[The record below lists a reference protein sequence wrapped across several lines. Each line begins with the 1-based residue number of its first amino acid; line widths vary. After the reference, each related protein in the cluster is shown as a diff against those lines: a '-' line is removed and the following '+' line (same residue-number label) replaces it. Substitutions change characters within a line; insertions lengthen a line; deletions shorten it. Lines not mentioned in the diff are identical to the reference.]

1 MLSLY
6 NVIIIMIDGGRYDK
20 SINSDFYKKLKEKSV
35 FFSQPITYAPYT
47 LAAMHAMFSGC
58 YGIRTGTDSYWST
71 YKFKKNQF
79 KTITEYLHDQNYYTS
94 ADIVSEIVIPKQG
107 FDEFQIHD
115 EQKDDLTL
123 RHLELIEKT
132 YTNNKNK
139 NFFLYLQFSNIHTG
153 ISNEV
158 LRVYDNFSEEYFQ
171 NKKLNEKRY
180 DELFKKS
187 EFYLDKI
194 FEKINSLGLEKN
206 SIILVMSDHG
216 ISVGEKIGERAYG
229 TFCYDYTLRTF
240 AYFFTPDFSPLEI
253 SQQIR
258 TVDFM
263 PSILELLHIPL
274 DKNYSELDGESLLPL
289 IKGQK
294 ISEKIAYSET
304 GNSLEEK
311 KPPKTPNTKS
321 VRTSKWKLI
330 INEYNNSRELYDL
343 ENDPDENN
351 NLIDKNLEIQETLW
365 KKFLEIQS
373 TKANN

>member
-1 MLSLY
+1 
-6 NVIIIMIDGGRYDK
+6 MIDGGRYDRSIK
-20 SINSDFYKKLKEKSV
+20 SNFYKRLKEKSV
-35 FFSQPITYAPYT
+35 CFSQPITYAPHT
-47 LAAMHAMFSGC
+47 IASMHAVFSGC
-58 YGIRTGTDSYWST
+58 YGIRTGTDSYWSS

-79 KTITEYLHDQNYYTS
+79 KTITEYFHDQDYYTF
-94 ADIVSEIVIPKQG
+94 ADIVNKILIPKQG
-107 FDEFQIHD
+107 FDEFQIFD
-115 EQKDDLTL
+115 EYNDDLIL
-123 RHLELIEKT
+123 RHSNLIEKMKT
-132 YTNNKNK
+132 KNEDGQ

-153 ISNEV
+153 ISTEV
-158 LRVYDNFSEEYFQ
+158 LQVYDNFSEEYFQ

-229 TFCYDYTLRTF
+229 AFCYDYTLRTF
-240 AYFFTPDFSPLEI
+240 AYFFIPGFSSLEI
-253 SQQIR
+253 SQQVR

-289 IKGQK
+289 IQGQK
-294 ISEKIAYSET
+294 VSEKIAYSET
-304 GNSLEEK
+304 GNPLEEK

-330 INEYNNSRELYDL
+330 VNEYNNTKELYDL
-343 ENDPDENN
+343 ENDPDENE
-351 NLIDKNLEIQETLW
+351 NLIDKNLEIQKTAW
-365 KKFLEIQS
+365 KKFLEIQFNKS
-373 TKANN
+373 HDMMGDIK